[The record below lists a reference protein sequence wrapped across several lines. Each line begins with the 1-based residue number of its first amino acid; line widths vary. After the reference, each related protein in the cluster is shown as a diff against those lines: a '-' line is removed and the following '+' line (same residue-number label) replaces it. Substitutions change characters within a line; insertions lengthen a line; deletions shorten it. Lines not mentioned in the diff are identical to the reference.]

1 MTAQIIE
8 IAGQKM
14 AMLPVADYERLLDM
28 AEDRADADAAERA
41 EERRKAGEEY
51 LPAELV
57 DSIMAGEHPLRVW
70 RKFRGL
76 TQAALGEKASLKN
89 VTISRIESG
98 EQDTSAKS
106 WRALAEALSVDVD
119 DIMPFD

>member
-28 AEDRADADAAERA
+28 VEDRADGLAAAQAAER
-41 EERRKAGEEY
+41 RRAGEEY
-51 LPAELV
+51 ISSELL
-57 DSIMAGEHPLRVW
+57 DRIMAGENPLRVW
-70 RKFRGL
+70 RKYRGISQIEL
-76 TQAALGEKASLKN
+76 ATIAG
-89 VTISRIESG
+89 VTNMTVSRLERG
-98 EQDTSAKS
+98 EQETGAKN

>member
-14 AMLPVADYERLLDM
+14 AMLPVADYERLIEL
-28 AEDRADADAAERA
+28 ADVQAAVRA

-51 LPAELV
+51 VSTDIVAR
-57 DSIMAGEHPLRVW
+57 IINGENALQVW
-70 RKFRGL
+70 RKYRGL
-76 TQAALGEKASLKN
+76 TQAELSARAGLSGA
-89 VTISRIESG
+89 TISHLETGKR
-98 EQDTSAKS
+98 DTSSKN

-119 DIMPFD
+119 DIMPLD